1 MAKVSLPEVK
11 GVVIFAAGFS
21 WISLADLTFRS
32 GKASPALLYD
42 VLGATNPFAQCAA
55 PKFAPEKTELRA
67 NNSPS

>member
-1 MAKVSLPEVK
+1 MSEVI
-11 GVVIFAAGFS
+11 GVVVFATRLS
-21 WISLADLTFRS
+21 WISLVDLNFRP
-32 GKASPALLYD
+32 GKASLALLYD